1 MRSSVIVM
9 SIVAVGLSM
18 GARDANAAR
27 IVTAD
32 ETNGQVPSDFAFLT
46 DSIAGLLCNANEDQT
61 ACLATPYTVAASF
74 ITPGFQGGWVGVDLL
89 DGTGS
94 DKPGNLSDQLYLMVS
109 APSPTSGLFT
119 LNWCWDSDLEP
130 NVNICQQ
137 PGFVPPPPGTV
148 PVQVVEPS
156 SGFTDLT
163 QFFTGAGHP
172 LAAGQWTIQ
181 ARSET
186 PEPASLFLLGSGL
199 VAVGA
204 LRLRKGRRLDVYG
217 GQDRV

>member
-18 GARDANAAR
+18 GARDATAAR

-32 ETNGQVPSDFAFLT
+32 ETTGQVPSDFSFLT
-46 DSIAGLLCNANEDQT
+46 DSIAGLLCNVNEDQT
-61 ACLATPYTVAASF
+61 ACLATPYTVGASF

-89 DGTGS
+89 DGPGS
-94 DKPGNLSDQLYLMVS
+94 DNPDNLSDQLYLRVD
-109 APSPTSGLFT
+109 AVAGVAGVFT
-119 LNWCWDSDLEP
+119 LNWCWDSDREP
-130 NVNICQQ
+130 NVNICQN
-137 PGFVPPPPGTV
+137 PGFVPPPAGTV
-148 PVQVVEPS
+148 PVQIVERS

-163 QFFTGAGHP
+163 QFFTGPGHP

-181 ARSET
+181 AQSET
-186 PEPASLFLLGSGL
+186 PEPASLSLLGSGL

-204 LRLRKGRRLDVYG
+204 LRLRKARSIYVRRL
-217 GQDRV
+217 